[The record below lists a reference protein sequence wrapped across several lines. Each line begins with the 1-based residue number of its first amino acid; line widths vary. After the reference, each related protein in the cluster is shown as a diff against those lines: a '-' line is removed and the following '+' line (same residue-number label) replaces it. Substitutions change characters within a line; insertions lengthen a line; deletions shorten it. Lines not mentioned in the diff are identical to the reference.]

1 MKEPMDAMSRPIQL
15 MHAGRWS
22 TVRSVAALFAFAIA
36 GLAFRSDALAGVHT
50 APPATQARSTGS
62 VTFYV
67 ELPEAS
73 ALPAIDGSLAGP
85 PSFLDAD
92 EPVAMSH
99 DIDRALALDVDTG
112 PMTAVEM
119 TEFAIAPS
127 LLVQSAPVM
136 IPSASAGW
144 AGVAG
149 MLLVATL
156 LVSRRLQRRVL
167 G

>member
-22 TVRSVAALFAFAIA
+22 TARSVAALFAFTVA
-36 GLAFRSDALAGVHT
+36 GLAFRSEAPAGVH
-50 APPATQARSTGS
+50 AAARATQAHSTGS
-62 VTFYV
+62 VTSFA

-73 ALPAIDGSLAGP
+73 ALPAFDASLGDP
-85 PSFLDAD
+85 PSFLDVDA
-92 EPVAMSH
+92 AGSH
-99 DIDRALALDVDTG
+99 DIDRALALDFDAG
-112 PMTAVEM
+112 PTTAAEM
-119 TEFAIAPS
+119 TEFATAPS

-136 IPSASAGW
+136 IPSASASW

-149 MLLVATL
+149 MLLVATVL
-156 LVSRRLQRRVL
+156 ASRRLQRRVL